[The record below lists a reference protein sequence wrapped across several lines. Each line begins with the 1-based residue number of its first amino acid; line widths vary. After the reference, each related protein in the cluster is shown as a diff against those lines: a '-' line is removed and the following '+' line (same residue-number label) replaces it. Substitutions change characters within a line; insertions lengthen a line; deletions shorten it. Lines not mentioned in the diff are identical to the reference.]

1 MHTQHNTEIEA
12 QKDTWHKKEPT
23 TSQNIKQEQPPST
36 CTVQLAE
43 MQIIDSDQKK

>member
-23 TSQNIKQEQPPST
+23 TSQNIKQEPLSA
-36 CTVQLAE
+36 CTVQQAE
-43 MQIIDSDQKK
+43 MQITDSDQKK